1 MVFPPSSGVI
11 CHEFL
16 STINLHFVPLKEMD
30 PDEAAAVLGIEM
42 DATCA
47 AEILTVMD
55 YDDGAAAVLTDA

>member
-1 MVFPPSSGVI
+1 MNFSPPS
-11 CHEFL
+11 H
-16 STINLHFVPLKEMD
+16 LHVSMEPLKEMD